1 MSSEPVSTAAA
12 AASTRETGLDR
23 ALVEHAPD
31 AIVLLDL
38 DSERLLDANGSAQA
52 LFGCSRDALL
62 SLSLAALSPA
72 QQPDGRASAE
82 AWQVRVA
89 EALAGDVRPFE
100 WIHRDAAGHE
110 MPCELRLVPLPEAG
124 RRLLR
129 VSIVDISERKQAEA
143 LRLGQNRLLEMIAK
157 DAPLEDTL
165 TSLARLIESQSE
177 GLYCTV
183 VLLDEDGVH
192 MHPGA
197 GPSMPPDYMQAHEG
211 LVIGPMVGS
220 CGSAMHSREMVV
232 VTDVMTDPRWA
243 PFRHLVGPLGFRACW
258 STPIMLEGE
267 TVLGTFAMYH
277 REARSPGS
285 RDMRLLGVATHMA
298 GIAIERKRRD
308 AQLKRYREHLEEL
321 VMART
326 MELQA
331 AKERAEVA
339 NIAKSAFLACMSHE
353 LRTPLNAILGFSQLL
368 QWDKSV
374 AERHKSSIGIIRS
387 SGEHLLA
394 LINDVLDVSRIEA
407 GKLELHRHRFSLPE
421 LLAMVADIVRVKAEE
436 KSQLFVYEPPAD
448 LPLGVEGDDKRLRQV
463 LLNLLG
469 NAVKFTDRG
478 QVRFV
483 VGVLGLEREPGADA
497 GSVRLRFE
505 VHDTGVGI
513 APEERERIFRPFE
526 QVGDPERRHG
536 GTGLGLSISRE
547 LVRQMGGDIQVDSRV
562 GEGSR
567 FWFELTLALC
577 AQPLAPSVPARRIV
591 GYEGPRRCV
600 LVVDDAP
607 VNRAMLCDLFG
618 ALGFE
623 VAQADNGRRGLERA
637 QLQRPDLIVM
647 DNVMPVM
654 DGVSA
659 TRALRATPG
668 LNAVPVI
675 AASASASPEDSRAS
689 LAAGANVFLA
699 KPIDQMQLL
708 HHVGELL
715 QLHWQ
720 YEPQG

>member
-1 MSSEPVSTAAA
+1 MSSEPVLSAPA
-12 AASTRETGLDR
+12 AASAREAGLDR

-38 DSERLLDANGSAQA
+38 DTGRLLDANGSAQA
-52 LFGCSRDALL
+52 LFGCSREALL
-62 SLSLAALSPA
+62 GWPLVELSPA
-72 QQPDGRASAE
+72 RQPDGRASGE
-82 AWQVRVA
+82 AWTVRVA
-89 EALAGDVRPFE
+89 EALAGDGRPFE
-100 WIHRDAAGHE
+100 WIYRDATGHE
-110 MPCELRLVPLPEAG
+110 IPCELRLAPLPDAG

-129 VSIVDISERKQAEA
+129 VSIVDIGERKQAEA
-143 LRLGQNRLLEMIAK
+143 LRLGQNRLLEMIAQ
-157 DAPLEDTL
+157 DAPLDDTL
-165 TSLARLIESQSE
+165 ASLARLIESQSE

-197 GPSMPPDYMQAHEG
+197 GPSMPAEYMQAHEG
-211 LVIGPMVGS
+211 LAIGPMVGS
-220 CGSAMHSREMVV
+220 CGSAMHRREMVV
-232 VTDVMTDPRWA
+232 VTDVMADPRWA
-243 PFRHLVGPLGFRACW
+243 PFRHLIGPLGFRACW
-258 STPIMLEGE
+258 STPIMLEGD

-277 REARSPGS
+277 REVRSPGS

-353 LRTPLNAILGFSQLL
+353 LRTPLNAILGFAQLL
-368 QWDKSV
+368 QWDNSV
-374 AERHKSSIGIIRS
+374 ADRHKASIGIIRS

-407 GKLELHRHRFSLPE
+407 GKLELHRHRFNLPE
-421 LLAMVADIVRVKAEE
+421 LLAITADIMRAKAEE
-436 KSQLFVYEPPAD
+436 KSLLFVYEPAPD

-478 QVRFV
+478 EVRFAV
-483 VGVLGLEREPGADA
+483 HLLGHEPAQGAEA
-497 GSVRLRFE
+497 GGVRLRFE
-505 VHDTGVGI
+505 VRDTGVGI
-513 APEERERIFRPFE
+513 APEERDRIFQPFE
-526 QVGDPERRHG
+526 QVGDPERRQG

-562 GEGSR
+562 GEGSC

-618 ALGFE
+618 SLGFE
-623 VAQADNGRRGLERA
+623 VAQAENGRRGLERA

-659 TRALRATPG
+659 TRELRATPG
-668 LNAVPVI
+668 LDGVPVI

-699 KPIDQMQLL
+699 KPIDQVQLL

-720 YEPQG
+720 YESQG